1 MAARHKTLR
10 HAVLPPAAALF
21 LVALVPRRRV
31 GHPPRA
37 HAWLTTGD
45 GSDHGD
51 ALEPAGVDEDQ

>member
-1 MAARHKTLR
+1 
-10 HAVLPPAAALF
+10 VLPPAVALF
-21 LVALVPRRRV
+21 LVALVPA
-31 GHPPRA
+31 GAAPAAPPRA